1 MSLSVDRGRLFYFEE
16 EIIRRYF
23 HHKINLEFQVH
34 LTVSRHPEKH
44 IPFGADDCCGSSE
57 ASN

>member
-1 MSLSVDRGRLFYFEE
+1 MSLSVDRGRQSCFVE
-16 EIIRRYF
+16 EIIRQYF
-23 HHKINLEFQVH
+23 HHKINLQLQVH
-34 LTVSRHPEKH
+34 LTVSRHREKH